1 MTLRY
6 GMEIRAA
13 TAAEAPGLAAFL
25 TAAGHVIDPRVLAER
40 LAALRDTPSAALV
53 AVRWG
58 PQSGLVVFHWYR
70 TLQAQ
75 RPIAQIT
82 TLVVSE
88 EERRRGVGRLL
99 IKAAAQAA
107 RTAGCGDLEIATT
120 SAALSLREFC
130 RATGFAEAGQR
141 FVRSLRKQS

>member
-13 TAAEAPGLAAFL
+13 TAAEAPGLAVFL
-25 TAAGHVIDPRVLAER
+25 AAAGHPTDPRDVAER
-40 LAALRDTPSAALV
+40 LAALRETSSAALV

-58 PQSGLVVFHWYR
+58 PPSGLVVLHWYR
-70 TLQAQ
+70 TLQAV

-82 TLVVSE
+82 TLLVSE
-88 EERRRGVGRLL
+88 DERRRGVGRLL
-99 IKAAAQAA
+99 IKAAAQTA
-107 RTAGCGDLEIATT
+107 RTAGCGDLEITATVA
-120 SAALSLREFC
+120 SRSLQEFC
-130 RATGFAEAGQR
+130 RATGFTEAGQV